1 VRLRAA
7 SGNYL
12 LSIMQVTLIGEKKIT
27 VSENQSIL
35 NASLEAGIPHF
46 HACGGKAKCS
56 TCRILVLEGLEN
68 ISPINKKEAL
78 LRTKIPFPDT
88 VRLACQSFVT
98 KGNITIE
105 RIIKD
110 ELDFTLFLHN
120 NTFEKKNQQLGVEK
134 ELVLFFLDI
143 KNFTPFVESYLPF
156 DVIHVVRRLFFIFN
170 NVIGKLNGK
179 IIETAG
185 DGLYAVFGLDTNTRE
200 AADRAIEAS
209 RLIVQE
215 LNTLNEEYLKKYF
228 FTFFEVGIG
237 IHLGKVI
244 IGKVRIADKYT
255 ESIMGIPVNIAAR
268 LQGMTRELNNN
279 IIISEEVAKRSNASF
294 TTPLTNVKLK
304 GIDNEIPVYL
314 IGKPF
319 TGT

>member
-1 VRLRAA
+1 
-7 SGNYL
+7 
-12 LSIMQVTLIGEKKIT
+12 MQITLIGEKKIT
-27 VSENQSIL
+27 ITEDQSIL
-35 NASLEAGIPHF
+35 SASLEAGIPHF

-56 TCRILVLEGLEN
+56 TCRILVLEGYEN
-68 ISPINKKEAL
+68 LSPINKKEAF
-78 LRTKIPFPDT
+78 LRRKLPFPKT

-98 KGNITIE
+98 KGDVTIE

-110 ELDFTLFLHN
+110 ELDFTLFLQN
-120 NTFEKKNQQLGVEK
+120 NTFEEKNQQLGVEK

-170 NVIGKLNGK
+170 NVIQKCRGK
-179 IIETAG
+179 IVETAG
-185 DGLYAVFGLDTNTRE
+185 DGLYAVFGLETNSRE
-200 AADRAIEAS
+200 AADMAIEAS
-209 RLIVQE
+209 KQVVAE
-215 LNTLNEEYLKKYF
+215 LDNLNEEYLKKYF

-244 IGKVRIADKYT
+244 IGKVKIADKYT

-268 LQGMTRELNNN
+268 LQAMTRELNNN
-279 IIISEEVAKRSNASF
+279 IIISEEVAKRSNTSF
-294 TTPLTNVKLK
+294 TSPLIHAKLK
-304 GIDNEIPVYL
+304 GIDNEIPIYL

-319 TGT
+319 AK

>member
-1 VRLRAA
+1 
-7 SGNYL
+7 
-12 LSIMQVTLIGEKKIT
+12 MQITLIGEKKIT
-27 VSENQSIL
+27 ITEDQSIL
-35 NASLEAGIPHF
+35 SASLEAGIPHF

-56 TCRILVLEGLEN
+56 TCRILILDGMQNL
-68 ISPINKKEAL
+68 SPINKKEAF
-78 LRTKIPFPDT
+78 LRKKLPFPTT

-98 KGNITIE
+98 KGEVTIE

-110 ELDFTLFLHN
+110 ELDFTLFLQN
-120 NTFEKKNQQLGVEK
+120 NTFEEKTQQLGVEK

-170 NVIGKLNGK
+170 NVIQQSKGK
-179 IIETAG
+179 IVETAG
-185 DGLYAVFGLDTNTRE
+185 DGLYAVFGLETNTRE
-200 AADRAIEAS
+200 AADLAIKAS
-209 RLIVQE
+209 RIIVQE

-268 LQGMTRELNNN
+268 LQAKTRELNNN
-279 IIISEEVAKRSNASF
+279 IIISQELANRSHSRF
-294 TTPLTNVKLK
+294 TTQLTYVKLK
-304 GIDNEIPVYL
+304 GIDNDIPVYL
-314 IGKPF
+314 VGKPF
-319 TGT
+319 AGAHG